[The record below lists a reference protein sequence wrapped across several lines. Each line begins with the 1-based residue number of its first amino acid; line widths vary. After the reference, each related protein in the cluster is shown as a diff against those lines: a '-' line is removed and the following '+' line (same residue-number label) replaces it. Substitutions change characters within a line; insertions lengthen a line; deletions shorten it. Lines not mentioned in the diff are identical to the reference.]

1 MSIRYFIFY
10 RGTGSEPI
18 PRCIFTH
25 RREYTLTH
33 IINITPVFVNIKCY
47 FVNKKKN
54 RASARFSQVP
64 VINNRCLSRNRS
76 GTVCQNQDS
85 PE

>member
-1 MSIRYFIFY
+1 MSIRYFIFC

-47 FVNKKKN
+47 FANKKEN
-54 RASARFSQVP
+54 RASARFSQTS
-64 VINNRCLSRNRS
+64 ILNNRFLLRSRS
-76 GTVCQNQDS
+76 GTVCQNQDN